1 MTEVLLAQFFGNDIL
16 GTLISFILLFIFI
29 IFGPR
34 LMATQ
39 TIWNLE
45 KDVAELEMM
54 AERSRRETVKTF
66 LKKPSREIQ
75 DKIKNFMDFQ
85 IAEPVSTDPFGII
98 KKIDAV
104 LKQAENRHK
113 GFVDSI
119 APGLSEEE
127 RKNFRAALLHTSGIH
142 QIAKIMRHLLETIKK
157 YKIFQMALILQMQ
170 FPMIKK
176 IAVGLFDSVEAF
188 MKGLPIGDAIGPM
201 IISNYIPKGGAKEMK
216 DADFVYYRTKIAGR
230 NVILSRAKGP
240 GVSIGYPEKFVENIM
255 KKEKI
260 TRIITVD
267 AASGLEGEKSG
278 AVAEGVGFGQRGSN
292 PVASFYIEEM
302 AVKKGIPVDDI
313 MIKEIGEQALQVM
326 SKPILDSMKK
336 ASEALEDAIKRAGKS
351 ERILVIGLGNTGG
364 VGNDKSGIAPAV
376 EKLKKYYREME
387 LKENARKSW
396 IFGVRGNE
404 VSGIPKSKNFL
415 WRAKN

>member
-1 MTEVLLAQFFGNDIL
+1 MQEVFLSQFFGNDIW
-16 GTLISFILLFIFI
+16 GTLISFVLIFVLI

-34 LMATQ
+34 LMTTQ
-39 TIWNLE
+39 TIWKLE

-54 AERSRRETVKTF
+54 AERSRVNTVKKF
-66 LKKPSREIQ
+66 LKKPSRETQ
-75 DKIKNFMDFQ
+75 DRIKNFMDFQ

-113 GFVDSI
+113 VFVDSI
-119 APGLSEEE
+119 APGLGEEE
-127 RKNFRAALLHTSGIH
+127 KKNFRAALLHTSGVH

-157 YKIFQMALILQMQ
+157 YKIFQLALILQMQ

-176 IAVGLFDSVEAF
+176 IADGLADSVEAF
-188 MKGLPIGDAIGPM
+188 TKGLPIGDAIGPI
-201 IISNYIPKGGAKEMK
+201 IISNYIPKGKAREMK

-240 GVSIGYPEKFVENIM
+240 GVSIGYPEKFVENIL

-267 AASGLEGEKSG
+267 AAMGLEGEKPGS
-278 AVAEGVGFGQRGSN
+278 VAEGVGFGQRGSN

-313 MIKEIGEQALQVM
+313 MIKEIGEQALQVLA
-326 SKPILDSMKK
+326 KPILESLPK

-351 ERILVIGLGNTGG
+351 EKILVIGLGNTGG
-364 VGNDKSGIAPAV
+364 VGNDKSGVAPAV
-376 EKLKKYYREME
+376 EKLKKYYRETE
-387 LKENARKSW
+387 AKEKAEKKGW
-396 IFGVRGNE
+396 FG
-404 VSGIPKSKNFL
+404 F
-415 WRAKN
+415 